1 MLDFIG
7 GWKETMNWLMD
18 QPKEKKFR
26 ITEWHP
32 KRSRSANSYFHK
44 LSDLIADART
54 LRGDTISKAAEKNE
68 LIGKYGQTL
77 FLPDGQKA
85 VFKSNTPPELVREF
99 EGEHLFFL
107 KYGDEPNVYWY
118 KIMRHTA
125 TYDSREMSA
134 LIDGTI
140 EDAKAWG
147 VETLPP
153 QELKRLEGY
162 ERNLET
168 R

>member
-7 GWKETMNWLMD
+7 SWKEVMNWLMD

-32 KRSRSANSYFHK
+32 RRSRSANAYFHV
-44 LSDLIADART
+44 LSDRIADART

-68 LIGKYGQTL
+68 LIGKYGQMML
-77 FLPDGQKA
+77 LPNGQRA
-85 VFKSNTPPELVREF
+85 VFKSNVPPDAAKEW

-107 KYGDEPNVYWY
+107 KYDEDPNVYWY
-118 KIMRHTA
+118 RLMRHTA
-125 TYDSREMSA
+125 TYDSREMAA
-134 LIDGTI
+134 LIDGTQ

-147 VETLPP
+147 VEVLTPE
-153 QELKRLEGY
+153 ELKRLEGY
-162 ERNLET
+162 EKSLH
-168 R
+168 